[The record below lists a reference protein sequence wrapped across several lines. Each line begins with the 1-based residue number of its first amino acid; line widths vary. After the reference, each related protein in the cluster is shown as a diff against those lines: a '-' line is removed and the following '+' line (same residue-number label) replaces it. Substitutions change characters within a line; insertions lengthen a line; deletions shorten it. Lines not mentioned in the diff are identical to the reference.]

1 MKKAFLMLAALCF
14 VSSLALA
21 QGSTGT
27 ETVTIKGAI
36 IDNMCLDAHKTED
49 VAVFIKTHSKECA
62 LKCEASGYA
71 IFADG
76 ILNKFD
82 QDSNAK
88 ITEFLKKEDSKLQVA
103 VTAKKSGE
111 VLSLVSIENQK

>member
-1 MKKAFLMLAALCF
+1 MRKVFLLGMGFCF
-14 VSSLALA
+14 IASLAFA
-21 QGSTGT
+21 QGQATD
-27 ETVTIKGAI
+27 TVTVKGSI

-49 VAVFIKTHSKECA
+49 LAAFIKTHSKECV

-88 ITEFLKKEDSKLQVA
+88 IIEFLKKEDSKLDVVVA
-103 VTAKKSGE
+103 AKKAGE
-111 VLSLVSIENQK
+111 ELSVVSIENQK

>member
-21 QGSTGT
+21 QGSNGT
-27 ETVTIKGAI
+27 ETVTIKGDI
-36 IDNMCLDAHKTED
+36 IDNKCLDAHKTEEL
-49 VAVFIKTHSKECA
+49 AVFIKTHSKECA
-62 LKCEASGYA
+62 IKCEAAGYA

-76 ILNKFD
+76 VLSKFD

-88 ITEFLKKEDSKLQVA
+88 IAEFLKKEDSKLQVT

>member
-1 MKKAFLMLAALCF
+1 
-14 VSSLALA
+14 
-21 QGSTGT
+21 
-27 ETVTIKGAI
+27 
-36 IDNMCLDAHKTED
+36 MCLDAHKTED

-88 ITEFLKKEDSKLQVA
+88 ITEFLKKK
-103 VTAKKSGE
+103 TASFR
-111 VLSLVSIENQK
+111 